1 MTMLEKMARAV
12 IDEISAQGSVAF
24 NAIDGSTMRV
34 DGDVDLAPLCRA
46 ALQAIRE
53 PDSALQF
60 AAWLSAPDDDCSDF
74 QRLSDFTAVIDAILS
89 EGEA

>member
-1 MTMLEKMARAV
+1 MTMLEKAARA
-12 IDEISAQGSVAF
+12 ICLEYNKGCGF
-24 NAIDGSTMRV
+24 
-34 DGDVDLAPLCRA
+34 DGDGAQAETEEMWREWIGEARA
-46 ALQAIRE
+46 ALQAVRE

-74 QRLSDFTAVIDAILS
+74 QRLSDFTAMIDAIIS

>member
-1 MTMLEKMARAV
+1 MTMLEKIAEAIARQMAEDENDN
-12 IDEISAQGSVAF
+12 IDIA
-24 NAIDGSTMRV
+24 
-34 DGDVDLAPLCRA
+34 RA
-46 ALQAIRE
+46 ALQAVRE

-74 QRLSDFTAVIDAILS
+74 QRLSDFTAMIDAILS